1 MAFFC
6 FFSLSFSSSFPKEV
20 GENDL
25 EASSRRLGYK
35 LYTRAYTPLLKSLM
49 RPGPRVNVQQ
59 LQLRRIDV
67 GGNALSLAK
76 YAVER
81 HPVKLSLNFLGLA
94 LLFLVPG
101 FTPSESQEAAY
112 MRLSPSSELIGRE
125 RDAFRIM
132 RNAEYTY
139 KQSQGWFWSCDHK
152 CQRYKM
158 EYEDEKREW
167 ESQHKALE
175 AQMTRAKSELG
186 VFSKYSFEEARE
198 AFWGSFSRGMQ
209 YAKRSTMWDACEFLF
224 YVG

>member
-1 MAFFC
+1 MRNSDPIPAH
-6 FFSLSFSSSFPKEV
+6 LPI
-20 GENDL
+20 
-25 EASSRRLGYK
+25 
-35 LYTRAYTPLLKSLM
+35 LM

-94 LLFLVPG
+94 LLFLIPG
-101 FTPSESQEAAY
+101 FTPTESQEAAY
-112 MRLSPSSELIGRE
+112 MRLSPSSDLIGRE
-125 RDAFRIM
+125 RDAFRTM
-132 RNAEYTY
+132 RSAEYTY

-152 CQRYKM
+152 CQRYKF

-175 AQMTRAKSELG
+175 AQMTKAKSELG

-209 YAKRSTMWDACEFLF
+209 YAKRSTMWDACEFF
-224 YVG
+224 FPRKCCCISF

>member
-1 MAFFC
+1 MQ
-6 FFSLSFSSSFPKEV
+6 
-20 GENDL
+20 
-25 EASSRRLGYK
+25 LGAPP
-35 LYTRAYTPLLKSLM
+35 RGTPLKVIKM

-67 GGNALSLAK
+67 GGNALALAK

-101 FTPSESQEAAY
+101 FTPSETQEAAY
-112 MRLSPSSELIGRE
+112 MRLSPSSDLIGKERE
-125 RDAFRIM
+125 AYQIM

-139 KQSQGWFWSCDHK
+139 KQSQGWFWSCDQK
-152 CQRYKM
+152 CQRHKF
-158 EYEDEKREW
+158 EYDDDKREW
-167 ESQHKALE
+167 ERQHHALE

-198 AFWGSFSRGMQ
+198 AFWGSFNRGMA
-209 YAKRSTMWDACEFLF
+209 YAKRSTMWDAREFF
-224 YVG
+224 FFCDVCRT